1 MKISKEKLI
10 IIITVF
16 IDVLGIGIIIPI
28 LPFYVENFGV
38 SPFGVTLLFATFSLF
53 SFFSAP
59 FLGSLSDKIGRR
71 PVLLISILSTAL
83 GWFIFAGAK
92 NVFFL
97 FLGRIVDGLAAGNF
111 PIAQG
116 YLVDISK
123 NEKERATNL
132 GIIGAIFGVGLVVG
146 PILGGILSEFSFS
159 LPFYFSG
166 ILATLNFFGAYFFL
180 PETNKKMDKTK
191 KISKNPLSPILNS
204 FQDKK
209 LRTRYLVWFLF
220 GLAVSFHQSIMALF
234 LDAQFGFGSSA
245 VSYVLTLMGGIILLN
260 QGVLLSKFWLRFF
273 SESFLELWPF
283 LSFAIGYILMDMK
296 NVVFFLSGLV
306 LLGFSQSI
314 LRVIITSRVSEISSQ
329 EKRGEALGI
338 LSAIFSLAMIVA
350 PPMAGIF
357 FEIKIWLPFIVSAGL
372 VLGAFGIMKYCCFEK
387 NNNNVNYK

>member
-16 IDVLGIGIIIPI
+16 INVLGIGIIIPI

-53 SFFSAP
+53 SFFSAS

-92 NVFFL
+92 NVFSL
-97 FLGRIVDGLAAGNF
+97 FLGRIVDGLVAGNF

-245 VSYVLTLMGGIILLN
+245 VSYVLTVMGVIILLN
-260 QGVLLSKFWLRFF
+260 QGVLLNKFWLRFF

-296 NVVFFLSGLV
+296 NVVFSLWA
-306 LLGFSQSI
+306 GFIGFFSI
-314 LRVIITSRVSEISSQ
+314 N
-329 EKRGEALGI
+329 
-338 LSAIFSLAMIVA
+338 F
-350 PPMAGIF
+350 AG
-357 FEIKIWLPFIVSAGL
+357 
-372 VLGAFGIMKYCCFEK
+372 
-387 NNNNVNYK
+387 NYH

>member
-123 NEKERATNL
+123 NERERATNL

-166 ILATLNFFGAYFFL
+166 ILATLNFFGAYLFL
-180 PETNKKMDKTK
+180 PETNKKINRTK
-191 KISKNPLSPILNS
+191 KIFLNPFLPILNS

-209 LRTRYLVWFLF
+209 LRARYLAWFLF
-220 GLAVSFHQSIMALF
+220 GLAVSFHQSILALF
-234 LDAQFGFGSSA
+234 LNDQFGFGSSE
-245 VSYVLTLMGGIILLN
+245 VSNVLTVMGVIILFNQGILLN
-260 QGVLLSKFWLRFF
+260 KFWLRYFK
-273 SESFLELWPF
+273 ESFLEFWPF
-283 LSFAIGYILMDMK
+283 LSFAIGYILMDIK
-296 NVVFFLSGLV
+296 NVVFFFGGLV

-314 LRVIITSRVSEISSQ
+314 LRVIITSRVSEISGQ
-329 EKRGEALGI
+329 EKRGESLGI

-350 PPMAGIF
+350 PPIAGIF
-357 FEIKIWLPFIVSAGL
+357 FEIRIWLPFLISAGF
-372 VLGAFGIMKYCCFEK
+372 VLGAFGVMKFCCFERK
-387 NNNNVNYK
+387 KMMK